1 MPVSDAPTFLL
12 SFSLICRCSVIIAY
26 NSHVCVQTFLK
37 TETVQSSRRLFR

>member
-1 MPVSDAPTFLL
+1 MASENIIFYYKIIFSVS
-12 SFSLICRCSVIIAY
+12 SMSY